1 MKDIREEVSSM
12 DIELLVPLFQN
23 YARLRA
29 FGLYSYYVITI
40 VIINPPMKIGCGR
53 RTRNQTLIWGGLML
67 DI

>member
-12 DIELLVPLFQN
+12 DIELLVPPFQN

-29 FGLYSYYVITI
+29 FGLCSYYVITI
-40 VIINPPMKIGCGR
+40 VMKIGCGR
-53 RTRNQTLIWGGLML
+53 RTRNQILIWGGLML